1 MRDLFAGQP
10 ARCIRPDAAMARAAP
25 RRWLNWADLL
35 KRVFAIDVLICDT
48 CGGSMRIL
56 AVLPEGEASRT
67 ILEHLGL
74 PPRPPSR
81 AHAPPGRLF
90 GDD

>member
-1 MRDLFAGQP
+1 VQ
-10 ARCIRPDAAMARAAP
+10 CE
-25 RRWLNWADLL
+25 RRS
-35 KRVFAIDVLICDT
+35 FAIDVLVCDT

-74 PPRPPSR
+74 PTTPPPRALAS
-81 AHAPPGRLF
+81 PGRLF
-90 GDD
+90 DGD